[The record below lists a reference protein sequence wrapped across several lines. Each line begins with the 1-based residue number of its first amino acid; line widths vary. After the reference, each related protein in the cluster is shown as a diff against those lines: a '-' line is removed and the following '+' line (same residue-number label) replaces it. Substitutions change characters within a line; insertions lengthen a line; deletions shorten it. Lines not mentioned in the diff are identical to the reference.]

1 MTFIA
6 QRRSLHSENKH
17 DRSLSAGSRRT
28 PVATG
33 RAEQH
38 LLDGLTDAAA
48 FDGLNLPWWRLL
60 PAATRGTIA
69 AWSARARSRRDL
81 ASVDSRTLRDAG
93 IDPGAASFEINQPFW
108 RAPLQLRDVHGAE

>member
-28 PVATG
+28 PVATS

-38 LLDGLTDAAA
+38 LLDGLRDAAA
-48 FDGLNLPWWRLL
+48 LDGLNLPWWRLL
-60 PAATRGTIA
+60 PAAARGILS
-69 AWSARARSRRDL
+69 AWSSRARSRRDL
-81 ASVDSRTLRDAG
+81 ARVDSHTLRDAG

-108 RAPLQLRDVHGAE
+108 RAPLQLRDVHSAE